1 LAPAGVVGALLRSEG
16 ELDPSAGQLTLHRHS
31 VDLRTVAVVARL
43 NLGGLASAGYG
54 TAAGPGG

>member
-1 LAPAGVVGALLRSEG
+1 VVGALLRNEG
-16 ELDPSAGQLTLHRHS
+16 ELDPSAGQLTLDRRI

-54 TAAGPGG
+54 TAAVPGGY